1 MKRLIIICLIFSM
14 IQCNVFAAEIPP
26 ESLPSNASFECMEYT
41 ETLIM
46 DILDKVQNGFGFSDA
61 RAEARRRFF
70 ILVVNGQS
78 NGYSFSQLS
87 EIASNAIFQY
97 RDMYLRP
104 EFYTQNEDKVR
115 YLISDVLE
123 EYKLGRMDYDGA
135 KKRAYEKIY
144 QSIDASFDY
153 DREFSKDTCYRNIP
167 SVDNSLFTIARK
179 LILAERTPVYDGCS
193 FYVQRNKNN
202 GFCISKHGIWSPTK
216 QQMRNLH

>member
-1 MKRLIIICLIFSM
+1 MKKLIVILSILM
-14 IQCNVFAAEIPP
+14 ISTSVSAAEIPP
-26 ESLPSNASFECMEYT
+26 ESLPSNATFECMEYT
-41 ETLIM
+41 ETLIS
-46 DILDKVQNGFGFSDA
+46 DILDKVQNGLGFSDA

-70 ILVVNGQS
+70 NLVVSGRS

-104 EFYTQNEDKVR
+104 EFYVQNEEKVR
-115 YLISDVLE
+115 CLILDVLE
-123 EYKLGRMDYDGA
+123 EYRLGRIDYNEA

-144 QSIDASFDY
+144 QSADASFDY

-179 LILAERTPVYDGCS
+179 LILEERTPV
-193 FYVQRNKNN
+193 
-202 GFCISKHGIWSPTK
+202 
-216 QQMRNLH
+216 